1 MGSLADAEVSAW
13 KNLVTRGLNM
23 LERRSF
29 ALGDSIVVA
38 VMSLVLC
45 LAFAVS
51 AADAKHAKAAKR
63 TVSTPVRISQGDA
76 AIMPVSSI
84 SGGPLTWHNDLTKS
98 LGAAGRNNKL
108 VLIDFYT
115 DWCGWC
121 KKLDRDTYTDP
132 NVISFLNDDF
142 VCVKLD
148 AEDGGQGQAAA
159 KKYAVR
165 GFPAIIVLEPS
176 GKLVGAFYG
185 YKNAQD
191 FPAAVKEL
199 TGR

>member
-1 MGSLADAEVSAW
+1 
-13 KNLVTRGLNM
+13 M
-23 LERRSF
+23 LERKPF
-29 ALGDSIVVA
+29 ALGNSVVA
-38 VMSLVLC
+38 AIVSLVLC
-45 LAFAVS
+45 IAFGAS
-51 AADAKHAKAAKR
+51 AANAKHAKAEKR
-63 TVSTPVRISQGDA
+63 TVSAPVRIAEGDA
-76 AIMPVSSI
+76 AILPISSI
-84 SGGPLTWHNDLTKS
+84 SGAPLTWHNDLTKGLS
-98 LGAAGRNNKL
+98 TAGRSNKL

-132 NVISFLNDDF
+132 TVVSFLNQDF

-165 GFPAIIVLEPS
+165 GFPAILVLEPS
-176 GKLVGAFYG
+176 GKLVGSFYG
-185 YKNAQD
+185 YKSAQD
-191 FPAAVKEL
+191 FPAAVKEV